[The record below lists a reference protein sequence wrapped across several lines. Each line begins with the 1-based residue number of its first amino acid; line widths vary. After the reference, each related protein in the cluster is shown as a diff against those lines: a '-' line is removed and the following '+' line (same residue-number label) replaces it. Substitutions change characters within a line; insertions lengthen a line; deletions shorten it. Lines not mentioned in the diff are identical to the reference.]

1 MRGGGGIGLV
11 PLKEPAN
18 RCLSN
23 KTQTQKRQLCCEKQ
37 LVVSEPLLLSLDMSS
52 HRHMQLQSL
61 EAGGDWVQRRVIA
74 RTSANISDLFISHC
88 DAPTN
93 ELNGVLFTPCT
104 TELLLLLSLVT
115 PPRRG
120 PWQSFSSQS
129 GATAYQRHSDVC
141 LPRQVN
147 QYPRRTPRA

>member
-23 KTQTQKRQLCCEKQ
+23 KRQPQKRQLCCEKQ
-37 LVVSEPLLLSLDMSS
+37 LVVPQPLLLSLDMSS

-93 ELNGVLFTPCT
+93 ELKWGFVYSTSFPSSHLHAEVLGNHF
-104 TELLLLLSLVT
+104 
-115 PPRRG
+115 PRNRVLRRI
-120 PWQSFSSQS
+120 S
-129 GATAYQRHSDVC
+129 ATLTCASHVR
-141 LPRQVN
+141 
-147 QYPRRTPRA
+147 